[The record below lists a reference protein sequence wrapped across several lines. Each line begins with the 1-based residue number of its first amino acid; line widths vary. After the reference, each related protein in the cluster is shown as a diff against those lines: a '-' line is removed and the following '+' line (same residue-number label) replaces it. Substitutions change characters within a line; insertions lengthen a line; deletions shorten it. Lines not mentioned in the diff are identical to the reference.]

1 MVGITV
7 GAVLVVEG
15 ASTGTSGQCAERPLI
30 ERVVETFVAD
40 VAGQH
45 GTFSARRDGQ
55 W

>member
-1 MVGITV
+1 MVDVAV

-15 ASTGTSGQCAERPLI
+15 AGSGTSGQCAEGPLI

-45 GTFSARRDGQ
+45 GTFSA
-55 W
+55 

>member
-1 MVGITV
+1 MVGVAV

-15 ASTGTSGQCAERPLI
+15 ASTGTSGQRAEGPLI
-30 ERVVETFVAD
+30 ECVLEAFVAD

-45 GTFSARRDGQ
+45 GTVSTRGDGQ